1 MKEQIL
7 SVQIKNLEDKMQ
19 IVVDNI
25 VKTIKKKIILNNISL
40 QLESGNIYGFVGRNG
55 CGKTMLFRAISGLMH
70 IDSGK
75 IKVDEK
81 ILHKDMPIIQNMGII
96 IENAGLYDEFTGY
109 KNLQMLSKIN
119 NKISNE
125 DIKKSLSD
133 VGLNPDD
140 KRTVK
145 KYSLGMKQRLIIAQA
160 IMEKPDILMLDEPT
174 NALDEKG
181 VDIVREIIL
190 REKKRG
196 ALILLASHNK
206 EDISILT
213 DRVYIL
219 ENGRIVSDEKA
230 LMQKSRVPKGE
241 FKI

>member
-1 MKEQIL
+1 
-7 SVQIKNLEDKMQ
+7 MQ

-206 EDISILT
+206 EDIYILT

>member
-145 KYSLGMKQRLIIAQA
+145 KYSLGMKQRLIIAPA